1 MARGVA
7 VASEAALH
15 AVEYRYA
22 CIAGGHGTG
31 MCREC
36 ACFGPR
42 LHIEQVTVKNAYYR
56 ERDVDISLERCPCM
70 PYTCSVRAPDA
81 LLSVSLSTGSREGHR
96 AKGL

>member
-7 VASEAALH
+7 VASEAALR
-15 AVEYRYA
+15 AVEYA

-36 ACFGPR
+36 ACFGTR

-81 LLSVSLSTGSREGHR
+81 LLSLSLSTGSREGHR